1 MTLQEIHNLFINLG
15 IKNDLRGEEKVKK
28 MLRRVKE
35 KYDNFSVEQKEEF
48 DKEKLTNPYSDTRIL
63 FDSGKKSIK
72 KILAVIDMG
81 PEEVLLSDKLGDI
94 DAIISHHPE
103 GKALADLSDVMH
115 LQAEVLYQY
124 GVPIHIAESLLR
136 ERISEVSRHMSPANH
151 NRVVDVAKLLN
162 ISIMC
167 VHTPADNMAANFI
180 DGQIKKT
187 KPEYVSDIIKMLKQI
202 PEYKEAIKLNAGPRL
217 FAGSEDNRTG
227 RTVITEMAG
236 GTEGSPKIYE
246 KMSQAGIGTIIGM
259 HMSEE
264 HKKQAEQAHMNAVVA
279 GHISSDSIGMNLLLD
294 QLEKRGV
301 KIVPCSGLIRVRRK

>member
-1 MTLQEIHNLFINLG
+1 MTPQQIYNLSIELG
-15 IKNDLRGEEKVKK
+15 ITHDLRGQAKVKK
-28 MLRRVKE
+28 MLARVKE
-35 KYDNFSVEQKEEF
+35 KYEKLNNDQKQEF

-63 FDSGKKSIK
+63 FEGSKKPIK
-72 KILAVIDMG
+72 KILAGIDIG
-81 PEEVLLSDKLGDI
+81 PDEILLADRLGDI
-94 DAIISHHPE
+94 DLVIAHHPM
-103 GKALADLSDVMH
+103 GKALADLSEVMH

-124 GVPIHIAESLLR
+124 GVPINVAESLLK
-136 ERISEVSRHMSPANH
+136 ERISEVSRALSPGNH
-151 NRVVDVAKLLN
+151 NRAVDAARILN
-162 ISIMC
+162 VNVMC
-167 VHTPADNMAANFI
+167 VHTPCDNLAADFL
-180 DGQIKKT
+180 DKQIKKHN
-187 KPEYVSDIIKMLKQI
+187 PEYVDEVMKILKKI
-202 PEYKEAIKLNAGPRL
+202 PEYQEAIKLNSGPRL
-217 FAGSEDNRTG
+217 FAGSEENRTG
-227 RTVITEMAG
+227 KIALTEITG